1 MKKLLNLLLLL
12 SCCSGISA
20 QYKVSTGEYLTLIL
34 DTPTYHLYQIN
45 SVATLVTTLPPIKDC
60 FAGAHHEA
68 AIDTAGNLWL
78 AGDNSYGELC
88 QGNKSAL
95 SGWYEVTRDSSGN
108 PVTGVVQAYLGTPTD
123 CDTFGWNTTI
133 LTRNGTVLTGGAT
146 IGSLRGSGSTYPGGF
161 NNTYLVPVAFPAG
174 TFIVKIIISN
184 IGIALDSAGNVWTWG
199 GNNCSNLNYTA
210 LGQGTTTPNY
220 NTPTKISLPSR
231 AKDIAGGETGSWN
244 YALLTNGSLYGWGP
258 FLGALGIGY
267 GNSGSWWENPY
278 GGALSPELLDTALHF
293 PHTITGIYCNSSGS
307 YALLSDSTLW
317 FWGDEAN
324 GCGGIGVEI
333 NYATYPTPYSWD
345 QSFGELGQRKPIQIA
360 PGFKFAGLFVNN
372 NLCYYAYASDRY
384 GNLYS
389 WGRGK
394 AGCLGN
400 QIIACDN
407 IFGGINATYPNSFDV
422 PWITPIN
429 MTALFGTTTYAS
441 TCPLCIGSPGGS
453 PCSNCTNPLPATV
466 NPVLTASVINN
477 NTIVLNSSGSSNTK
491 GYYFAYILFTQTS
504 GTAVNMKVQTGA
516 TDTLYNVANGTYGFQ
531 LKLIDNNWDSA
542 SVSSS
547 VTVNYTPPQN
557 YIPGKRGHRKLYV
570 P

>member
-1 MKKLLNLLLLL
+1 MKRLFNLFVLL
-12 SCCSGISA
+12 CFGCGVSA
-20 QYKVSTGEYLTLIL
+20 QYKVSPGEYLTLL
-34 DTPTYHLYQIN
+34 CDTATQQLYQIN
-45 SVATLVTTLPPIKDC
+45 GVATLVTTLPPIKDC

-88 QGNKSAL
+88 QGNKSPL
-95 SGWYEVTRDSSGN
+95 SGWWEVTQDSSGN
-108 PVTGVVQAYLGTPTD
+108 PVKGVLQAYLGTPFD

-133 LTRNGTVLTGGAT
+133 LKKDGTVWTGGAT
-146 IGSLRGSGSTYPGGF
+146 IGSLRGSGGTYNGGF
-161 NNTYLVPVAFPAG
+161 NNTYLVQVAFPAG
-174 TFIVKIIISN
+174 TFIVRIIISN
-184 IGIALDSAGNVWTWG
+184 VGIALDSAGNVWTWG
-199 GNNCSNLNYTA
+199 GNNCSNLNYAA

-231 AKDIAGGETGSWN
+231 AKDIAGGETGMWN

-258 FLGALGIGY
+258 YLGALGIGS
-267 GNSGSWWENPY
+267 GNTGSWWETPY
-278 GGALSPELLDTALHF
+278 GGALSPALLDTALNF
-293 PHTITGIYCNSSGS
+293 PHTVTSIYCNSSGS
-307 YALLSDSTLW
+307 YALLSDSTVW

-324 GCGGIGVEI
+324 GCGGIGVELD
-333 NYATYPTPYSWD
+333 YATYATPYDWN
-345 QSFGELGQRKPIQIA
+345 QSFGQLGQRKPIQIA
-360 PGFKFAGLFVNN
+360 PGFKFAGLFANN
-372 NLCYYAYASDRY
+372 NLSYYAYASDRY
-384 GNLYS
+384 GHLYS

-394 AGCLGN
+394 SGCLGN
-400 QIIACDN
+400 QIIACDDVR
-407 IFGGINATYPNSFDV
+407 GGINSSYPNSFDV

-453 PCSNCTNPLPATV
+453 PCSNCTNPAPATV
-466 NPVLTASVINN
+466 DPVLTASVING

-491 GYYFAYILFTQTS
+491 GYYFSYILFTQTS

-516 TDTLYNVANGTYGFQ
+516 TDTLYNVANGTYGFK
-531 LKLIDNNWDSA
+531 LKLIDNYWDSA

-557 YIPGKRGHRKLYV
+557 DILRKRGHRMLYV